1 MPSRAPGAGG
11 LLPLK
16 FWQALSFTE
25 TDQLIP
31 LARHCEE
38 LGFHGVFL
46 ADHVFVPGR
55 ITSRYPYSSDG
66 APPFTPETEHPEPWA
81 AICAMAQAT
90 TRLWFSTA
98 VYLSPLRHPLHVAKS
113 VATASVLSQ
122 GRIALG
128 IGVGWVREE
137 FDVLGRSFG
146 ARGALLEEG
155 VEVMR
160 KVWGGG
166 MVEHHGPHF
175 EFSELAMAP
184 TPVAPVP
191 IWIGGRSEV
200 ALRRAARYDG
210 WIGSGD
216 TPESAA
222 GALATLRAHREAAH
236 RSAEPFEAIVAA
248 GPAPDPALFRRL
260 EAAGATA
267 FVSYPPAY
275 SLGAGAS
282 LEAKRR
288 HVSEWIS
295 GAGGGLRRGDF
306 AEA

>member
-1 MPSRAPGAGG
+1 VK
-11 LLPLK
+11 L
-16 FWQALSFTE
+16 WQALSFTE
-25 TDQLIP
+25 TDQLVP

-55 ITSRYPYSSDG
+55 LVSRYPYSPDG
-66 APPFTPETEHPEPWA
+66 APPFTTATEHPEPWA

-122 GRIALG
+122 GRVALG

-137 FDVLGRSFG
+137 FEVLGRSFG

-160 KVWGGG
+160 RVWQGG
-166 MVEHHGPHF
+166 MVEHHGRHF
-175 EFSELAMAP
+175 SFPELAMAP
-184 TPVAPVP
+184 VPAAPVP
-191 IWIGGRSEV
+191 VWIGGRSEV

-222 GALATLRAHREAAH
+222 EALATLRAHREAAGLGAA
-236 RSAEPFEAIVAA
+236 RFEAIVAT
-248 GPAPDPALFRRL
+248 GPSPDPELFRRL

-275 SLGAGAS
+275 SLGPGAS

-288 HVSEWIS
+288 HISEWIARS
-295 GAGGGLRRGDF
+295 DGDGV
-306 AEA
+306 

>member
-1 MPSRAPGAGG
+1 VK
-11 LLPLK
+11 L
-16 FWQALSFTE
+16 WQALSFTE
-25 TDQLIP
+25 TDQLLP
-31 LARHCEE
+31 LARSCEE

-46 ADHVFVPGR
+46 SDHVFVPGR
-55 ITSRYPYSSDG
+55 LTSRYPYSPDG
-66 APPFTPETEHPEPWA
+66 APPFTPATEHPEPWA

-113 VATASVLSQ
+113 VATASVFSQ
-122 GRIALG
+122 GRVALG

-137 FDVLGRSFG
+137 FEVLGRSFA
-146 ARGALLEEG
+146 ARGAQLEEG

-166 MVEHHGPHF
+166 MVDHHGRHF
-175 EFSELAMAP
+175 AFPELAMEPA
-184 TPVAPVP
+184 PVAPVP

-222 GALATLRAHREAAH
+222 EALAKLRAYREAAG
-236 RSAEPFEAIVAA
+236 RLAEPFEAIVAVA
-248 GPAPDPALFRRL
+248 GGPDRDLYRRL
-260 EAAGATA
+260 EAAGATG

-275 SLGAGAS
+275 ALGPGCSLD
-282 LEAKRR
+282 AKRR
-288 HVSEWIS
+288 AIVDWVARASAS
-295 GAGGGLRRGDF
+295 S
-306 AEA
+306 

>member
-1 MPSRAPGAGG
+1 MR
-11 LLPLK
+11 

-25 TDQLIP
+25 TDQLVP
-31 LARHCEE
+31 LARSCEE

-46 ADHVFVPGR
+46 SDHVFVPGR
-55 ITSRYPYSSDG
+55 LVSRYPYSPNG
-66 APPFTPETEHPEPWA
+66 VPPFTPATEHPEPWA

-90 TRLWFSTA
+90 TQLWFSTA

-113 VATASVLSQ
+113 VATASVFTH
-122 GRIALG
+122 GRVALG

-137 FDVLGRSFG
+137 FEVLGRSFA

-160 KVWGGG
+160 KVWAGG
-166 MVEHHGPHF
+166 MVEHHGRHF
-175 EFSELAMAP
+175 SFPELAMEP
-184 TPVAPVP
+184 RPVAPVP
-191 IWIGGRSEV
+191 IWLGGRSEV

-222 GALATLRAHREAAH
+222 EALARLRVHREGAG
-236 RSAEPFEAIVAA
+236 RLAEPFEAILAV
-248 GPAPDPALFRRL
+248 GEAPDRDLFRHL
-260 EAAGATA
+260 EASGATG

-275 SLGAGAS
+275 RLGAGTS
-282 LEAKRR
+282 LDAKRR
-288 HVSEWIS
+288 AIADWI
-295 GAGGGLRRGDF
+295 AKARG
-306 AEA
+306 